1 MNRMAM
7 KAVDTANE
15 GTRASLDNW
24 APRAENVF
32 VEKVAFEAN
41 WRARQRLND
50 LQWARVLAVLPGR
63 VGVRAHNGGNA
74 RRFVEAVLWIARTG
88 CPWRDLPPEFG

>member
-7 KAVDTANE
+7 KAVDITSDGN
-15 GTRASLDNW
+15 RASLDNW
-24 APRAENVF
+24 APRSENVF

-74 RRFVEAVLWIARTG
+74 RRFVEAVLWIYKIG
-88 CPWRDLPPEFG
+88 PWAA

>member
-63 VGVRAHNGGNA
+63 VGVRRLGPQGRPVA
-74 RRFVEAVLWIARTG
+74 L
-88 CPWRDLPPEFG
+88 